1 MLEKFKNTKFYH
13 GWVKL
18 CNDLKPM
25 TFWEKV
31 DHLWTYYK
39 IYIWIFLMAMTPVL
53 ILGIYIDQQSKEV
66 LVNGMMINVNIDPL
80 GVTYLTSDY
89 AYELGAKEGKQLVE
103 LDYVEFGDP
112 LDPETGLESNEKS
125 MVLISRVSA
134 GTLDYMVLDKFAME
148 HYIVWEVYMDLREFF
163 TQDEL
168 SALAAEDKLIYAQQD
183 GQEEK
188 WPIAVDISD
197 TAYAKAYVRG
207 DGKTYFALSGST
219 PRPEMCRNI
228 WERINNWEAKE

>member
-1 MLEKFKNTKFYH
+1 MLNKFKSTKFYI

-18 CNDLKPM
+18 CNDMKPM

-31 DHLWTYYK
+31 DHLWTYYR
-39 IYIWIFLMAMTPVL
+39 IYIWVFLMAMVPVM
-53 ILGIYIDQQSKEV
+53 ILGMYINQQSKEV

-89 AYELGAKEGKQLVE
+89 AHELGAKDGKQLVQ

-112 LDPETGLESNEKS
+112 LDPENGLASYETS
-125 MVLISRVSA
+125 MMLISRVSD
-134 GTLDYMVLDKFAME
+134 GLLDYMVLDKFAME

-168 SALAAEDKLIYAQQD
+168 AALAAEDKLIYAQQD
-183 GQEEK
+183 GQEER

-219 PRPEMCRNI
+219 SRAEMCRNI
-228 WERINNWEAKE
+228 WERINNCKAKE

>member
-1 MLEKFKNTKFYH
+1 MLEKFKNSKFYC
-13 GWVKL
+13 GWVRL
-18 CNDLKPM
+18 CNDMKPM
-25 TFWEKV
+25 TFGEKV

-39 IYIWIFLMAMTPVL
+39 IYMWVFMMAMIPVL
-53 ILGIYIDQQSKEV
+53 LFGFYINQQSKEV

-89 AYELGAKEGKQLVE
+89 AHELGAKEGKQLVE

-112 LDPETGLESNEKS
+112 LDPDNGLASYETS
-125 MVLISRVSA
+125 MVLVSRVSD
-134 GTLDYMVLDKFAME
+134 GMLDYVVLDKYAME
-148 HYIVWEVYMDLREFF
+148 YYIAWEVYMDLREFF

-168 SALAAEDKLIYAQQD
+168 AALAAEDRLIYAQQD

-219 PRPEMCRNI
+219 QRPEMCRNI
-228 WERINNWEAKE
+228 WDRINNCKPKK